1 MKLSK
6 REKYSIYAVSSLI
19 CLIILIQFI
28 VSPFIEKRNR
38 LTRVLPVKSGQLEEI
53 QLLKLKYDAMN
64 RGAELARVQSSKRE
78 KGFTLFSFLDKLSD
92 KAGIK
97 NNIVYM
103 KPSTSADKNTGYK
116 TSTVAMKLQAITLKE
131 LTSLLHMVETSK
143 NIVYIT
149 RLSISKTGKKEP
161 FINALL
167 RVETFERQGA
177 GIRGQG
183 SGGQGS
189 GIRVMANE

>member
-6 REKYSIYAVSSLI
+6 REKYSIYAVSSLV
-19 CLIILIQFI
+19 CLIVLIQLL
-28 VSPFIEKRNR
+28 SPLIEKRNR
-38 LTRVLPVKSGQLEEI
+38 LIRAIPVKSGQLEEI

-64 RGAELARVQSSKRE
+64 KGAELANVLFSKRE

-116 TSTVAMKLQAITLKE
+116 TSIVAMKLQAITLKE
-131 LTSLLHMVETSK
+131 LTSFLHRVETSK

-149 RLSISKTGKKEP
+149 RLSISKTGKKEHS
-161 FINALL
+161 INVLL
-167 RVETFERQGA
+167 RVETGD
-177 GIRGQG
+177 
-183 SGGQGS
+183 
-189 GIRVMANE
+189 N

>member
-1 MKLSK
+1 MKLKK
-6 REKYSIYAVSSLI
+6 REKYSIYAVSGLI
-19 CLIILIQFI
+19 CLIVLIQFI

-38 LTRVLPVKSGQLEEI
+38 LTRALQVKSGQLEEI
-53 QLLKLKYDAMN
+53 QLLKLKYDAVN
-64 RGAELARVQSSKRE
+64 RGAELARVQSSKRK

-131 LTSLLHMVETSK
+131 LTSFLHMVETSR

-167 RVETFERQGA
+167 RVETSEI
-177 GIRGQG
+177 GI
-183 SGGQGS
+183 
-189 GIRVMANE
+189 

>member
-1 MKLSK
+1 MKLSR
-6 REKYSIYAVSSLI
+6 REKYSIYAVSSII
-19 CLIILIQFI
+19 CLIVLIQFI
-28 VSPFIEKRNR
+28 SPFIEKRKR
-38 LTRVLPVKSGQLEEI
+38 LIRAIPVKSGQLEEI

-64 RGAELARVQSSKRE
+64 KESELAKVQFSKRE

-116 TSTVAMKLQAITLKE
+116 TSVVAMKLQAITLKE
-131 LTSLLHMVETSK
+131 LTSFLHMVETSK

-149 RLSISKTGKKEP
+149 RLSISKTGKKKP

-167 RVETFERQGA
+167 QVETSE
-177 GIRGQG
+177 I
-183 SGGQGS
+183 
-189 GIRVMANE
+189 

>member
-1 MKLSK
+1 MKLKK
-6 REKYSIYAVSSLI
+6 REKYSIYAVSGLI
-19 CLIILIQFI
+19 CLIVLIQLI
-28 VSPFIEKRNR
+28 VAPFIDKRKR
-38 LTRVLPVKSGQLEEI
+38 LTRALQVKSGQLEEI
-53 QLLKLKYDAMN
+53 QMLKSKYDAMN

-78 KGFTLFSFLDKLSD
+78 KDFTLFSFLDKLSD

-103 KPSTSADKNTGYK
+103 KPSISADKNTGYK
-116 TSTVAMKLQAITLKE
+116 TLIVGMKLQAITLKE
-131 LTSLLHMVETSK
+131 LTSFLHMVETSK

-167 RVETFERQGA
+167 RVETSE
-177 GIRGQG
+177 I
-183 SGGQGS
+183 
-189 GIRVMANE
+189 

>member
-1 MKLSK
+1 MKLKK
-6 REKYSIYAVSSLI
+6 REKYSIYAVSSII
-19 CLIILIQFI
+19 CLIVLIQFI

-38 LTRVLPVKSGQLEEI
+38 LTRALQVKSGQLEEI

-116 TSTVAMKLQAITLKE
+116 TSVVAMKLQAITLKE
-131 LTSLLHMVETSK
+131 LTSFLHMVETSK

-149 RLSISKTGKKEP
+149 RLSISKTGKKKP

-167 RVETFERQGA
+167 QVETSE
-177 GIRGQG
+177 I
-183 SGGQGS
+183 
-189 GIRVMANE
+189 